1 MADNQ
6 QGNEGKSAVDRATQV
21 AGAVKGAVKAG
32 KAIAGAAK
40 GAASGPVGWALFA
53 VENRKTIAKIIIV
66 LVALFLLP
74 VMLIMM
80 LPAALFGWG
89 SSDTPE
95 DNIQLDD
102 VVIEE
107 ALTEDYSVIAKRLE
121 EATVIVDDIFKASHD
136 AVIEKIYADSAGKE
150 MELHDPYTAEMP
162 QNSVKIICEF
172 SAPSDFKEEI
182 NTNKLKQKLQ
192 EYSDNFFF
200 YMVTEEERIRTEYI
214 TNEDGS
220 VTTIQTP
227 YTVLIYTVEYIG
239 NDYITND
246 VFGLTD
252 EQKELAAD
260 YADSLELY
268 LEEGEDD
275 GTTD

>member
-1 MADNQ
+1 MADKQ

-53 VENRKTIAKIIIV
+53 VENRKTIVKIIIV

-80 LPAALFGWG
+80 LPSALFGWG
-89 SSDTPE
+89 SSDTP
-95 DNIQLDD
+95 DGDIQLNDA
-102 VVIEE
+102 VIEE

-121 EATVIVDDIFKASHD
+121 EATTIVDDIFKASHD
-136 AVIEKIYADSAGKE
+136 AVIQKILADSSGKE
-150 MELHDPYTAEMP
+150 MELHDPYAAEMP

-200 YMVTEEERIRTEYI
+200 YMVTEEERIRKEQV
-214 TNEDGS
+214 TNADGS
-220 VTTIQTP
+220 VTTIETP
-227 YTVLIYTVEYIG
+227 YMVSVYKILYIGDEYI
-239 NDYITND
+239 TED
-246 VFGLTD
+246 VFGLTE

-268 LEEGEDD
+268 LEEEESD
-275 GTTD
+275 GTTN